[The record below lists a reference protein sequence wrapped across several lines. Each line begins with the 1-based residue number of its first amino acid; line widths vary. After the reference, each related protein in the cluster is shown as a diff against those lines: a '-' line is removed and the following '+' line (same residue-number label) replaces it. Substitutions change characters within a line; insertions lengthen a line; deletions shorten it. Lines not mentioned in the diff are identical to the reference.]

1 MVNKATGLPDSLLR
15 LIENFKRFPGIGQRT
30 AQRLAFF
37 ILKSPS
43 NYIKELSDS
52 IVKIKEV
59 IRFCKI
65 CNNLSDEELCG
76 VCDNPAR
83 DKSVICVVEEPGDV
97 IAVEKTG
104 RFSGL
109 YHVLLG
115 ALSPLDGIGPE
126 ELKIKELLSR
136 VREKKPKEI
145 IIATNPDT
153 EGETTALYLAKVL
166 KPFNIKVTRI
176 GYGIPV
182 GAELEY
188 TDHATL
194 LKAIDSRRELT

>member
-1 MVNKATGLPDSLLR
+1 MARTTGLPESLSR
-15 LIENFKRFPGIGQRT
+15 LIEHFKKFPGIGPKT

-37 ILKSPS
+37 VLKSP
-43 NYIKELSDS
+43 EADVRDLSEAALK
-52 IVKIKEV
+52 VKEV
-59 IRFCKI
+59 IRFCKV
-65 CNNLSDEELCG
+65 CGNLSDDELCN
-76 VCDNPAR
+76 VCKDPSR
-83 DKSVICVVEEPGDV
+83 DKSVICVVEEPTDV

-104 RFSGL
+104 KFPGV

-126 ELKIKELLSR
+126 ELKIKELLHR

-153 EGETTALYLAKVL
+153 EGETTALYLARVL
-166 KPFNIKVTRI
+166 KPLNIKVTRI
-176 GYGIPV
+176 GYGMPI

-188 TDHATL
+188 ADQATL
-194 LKAIDSRRELT
+194 LKAMDSRREMT